1 MKNLF
6 IFITFVLVN
15 AFALNA
21 ENKIITINTNHTTLI
36 YAVDQTGKLNFQ
48 YYGKRINDV
57 TPFAGKKLNTQ
68 SSARRDVGY
77 EAYPANGYGN
87 INEPALSVIHHDG
100 SMITELQF
108 VKSTVDLNHPGME
121 HSVIYLKDRFFD
133 FEVELHAEA
142 FQSEDVVTQW
152 VVISHREPL
161 AVSLQN
167 FFSSFLNIYAKS
179 YYLTHFSGAWAN
191 EMSLTE
197 EKLENGIKVIESKKG
212 VRTTQ
217 TDNSAFIIS
226 VGQPATETF
235 GECYGGALAW
245 SGNYKMVFQNDE
257 WQHLSI
263 LGGINPYLS
272 EYHLQ
277 PKERFKTPKM
287 IYTYSSAGKGQIS
300 RNLHD
305 WARKY
310 SLANGDKLRPV
321 VLNSWEGAYFT
332 FDESTLTG
340 MMDNAAA
347 FGIEMFVLDDGW
359 FGNKYPRDNDKAG
372 LGDWQTNLKKLPHG
386 INYLTDYARS
396 KGVRFGLWVE
406 PEMVNPKSI
415 LAETHPEW
423 IVQSPGRDK
432 LQLRNQLLLDLSN
445 PKVQDFIWN
454 TIDSLLINSPGIAYI
469 KWDANR
475 HVEQAG
481 STYLS
486 SGKQTHFWIDYTKG
500 LYSIYEKIRAKY
512 PQIMLQDCSSGGG
525 RLDFGSLRYH
535 DEFWASDD
543 TDPLQRLFIQY
554 GTNMIYPP
562 VATAAHVSTSPN
574 HQTGLVSPLKFRFDV
589 AMTGRMGMELQ
600 PKDITGNDS
609 VFAIQ
614 AIRNYKVIR
623 PLIAYGDLYRLVSPY
638 EEGGWVSLMYVAK
651 DKKSA
656 VLFAYSIQPH
666 NRGVLPLIKLNGLLS
681 DQKYKIVEINNGSQK
696 GFYGNDQIFSA
707 EYLMNAGI
715 ELNISK
721 QYDSAVFEIL
731 LAN

>member
-1 MKNLF
+1 MKNLLFF
-6 IFITFVLVN
+6 IAIVL
-15 AFALNA
+15 LNTYSLSA
-21 ENKIITINTNHTTLI
+21 ENKVILINTNHTSLI

-48 YYGKRINDV
+48 YYGKRINDAN
-57 TPFAGKKLNTQ
+57 FLSRKKLNTQ
-68 SSARRDVGY
+68 SNASRDVGY

-87 INEPALSVIHHDG
+87 INEPALSAIHQDG
-100 SMITELQF
+100 SLITELQF
-108 VKSTVDLNHPGME
+108 IKITKDIKIVGVE
-121 HSVIYLKDRFFD
+121 HTIIYLKDRVFD
-133 FEVELHAEA
+133 FEVELHTEA
-142 FQSEDVVTQW
+142 FQTEDVLTQW
-152 VVISHREPL
+152 AVISHNESK

-167 FFSSFLNIYAKS
+167 FYSSFLNLYARS

-191 EMSLTE
+191 EMSMTE
-197 EKLENGIKVIESKKG
+197 EKLESGIKVIESKKG

-217 TDNSAFIIS
+217 SDNSAFIIS
-226 VGQPATETF
+226 IGQPATESF

-245 SGNYKMVFQNDE
+245 SGNYKMVFQYDE

-272 EYHLQ
+272 EYQLQ
-277 PKERFKTPKM
+277 PKERFETPKM
-287 IYTYSSAGKGQIS
+287 IYTFSSTGKGQVS

-310 SLANGDKLRPV
+310 SLANANELRPI

-332 FDESTLTG
+332 FDEPTLKG

-359 FGNKYPRDNDKAG
+359 FGNKFPRDNDKAG

-386 INYLTDYARS
+386 INYLTDYAQL
-396 KGVRFGLWVE
+396 KGIKFGLWVE
-406 PEMVNPKSI
+406 PEMVNSKSI

-445 PKVQDFIWN
+445 PKVQEFIWN
-454 TIDSLLINSPGIAYI
+454 MIDSLLTVSPGIAYI

-481 STYLS
+481 STYLA
-486 SGKQTHFWIDYTKG
+486 SGKQTHFWIDYVKG
-500 LYSIYEKIRAKY
+500 LYTIYEKIRAKY
-512 PQIMLQDCSSGGG
+512 PRIMLQVCSSGGG

-554 GTNMIYPP
+554 GTNLIYPP

-589 AMTGRMGMELQ
+589 AMTGRLGMELQ
-600 PKDITGNDS
+600 PKDIIGNDS
-609 VFAIQ
+609 VFAMR
-614 AIRNYKVIR
+614 AIRNYKNIR
-623 PLIAYGDLYRLVSPY
+623 PLIAFGDLYRLVSPY

-651 DKKSA
+651 NKKSA
-656 VLFAYSIQPH
+656 VLFAFSIQPH
-666 NRGVLPLIKLNGLLS
+666 NRGVFPLIKLDGLLS
-681 DQKYKIVEINNGSQK
+681 DKKYKIVEINNGPRK
-696 GFYGNDQIFSA
+696 GFWGNDQIFSA
-707 EYLMNAGI
+707 EYLLNAGI

-721 QYDSAVFEIL
+721 QYDSAVFEIQI
-731 LAN
+731 AD